1 MSCWSDQYVLTVVPQ
16 VDDCITDQPLL
27 MQSTPQLC
35 SPHKPIP
42 CISSDFLYPATAVC
56 KHIITSV
63 FNNCWNTS
71 KLSNLDQILG
81 QIFYPLFFLLQ
92 AVMVC
97 LPIKYYPSLEHVL
110 NTAIDTTIKL
120 MWPAICCYTSE
131 WIKYI
136 SAMVRS
142 KNMSLCWD
150 VVDESENDTLTS
162 ISDGEGVL
170 FPMDDS
176 TFVIPLLWVDNL
188 EDLLWRFLSDR
199 FPLDAC
205 IIFPSS
211 VPSQWPSSY
220 NRQNADATVA
230 MSHTS
235 SLRVTLLKSAHNL
248 NL

>member
-1 MSCWSDQYVLTVVPQ
+1 
-16 VDDCITDQPLL
+16 
-27 MQSTPQLC
+27 
-35 SPHKPIP
+35 
-42 CISSDFLYPATAVC
+42 
-56 KHIITSV
+56 
-63 FNNCWNTS
+63 
-71 KLSNLDQILG
+71 
-81 QIFYPLFFLLQ
+81 
-92 AVMVC
+92 MVC

-176 TFVIPLLWVDNL
+176 TFVILLLWMDNL

-205 IIFPSS
+205 TIFPSS